1 MCAVMA
7 IKVGFPHASASSH
20 HEPLREAGPE
30 EVGTEEE
37 GTKEAGTEVE
47 GSEQVGT
54 EVLGTEEAGTEEEGT
69 EEAGTGEAGTEEVGT
84 ACFPAEEGA
93 DYRHCRPA
101 SREMVEIGLL
111 SLAGD
116 RGVAFWRGGCVP
128 DHTRPLERGSCH
140 CH

>member
-1 MCAVMA
+1 M
-7 IKVGFPHASASSH
+7 
-20 HEPLREAGPE
+20 
-30 EVGTEEE
+30 
-37 GTKEAGTEVE
+37 
-47 GSEQVGT
+47 
-54 EVLGTEEAGTEEEGT
+54 GTEEEGT
-69 EEAGTGEAGTEEVGT
+69 EEAGTGEAGTEEEGTGELGTEVEHTEEVGTEEAGTEEAGT